1 MTNQL
6 YVNKINNL
14 DERQS
19 LWETYFLFNLKWP
32 KKKKAK

>member
-1 MTNQL
+1 MTSQL

-14 DERQS
+14 DEKQS
-19 LWETYFLFNLKWP
+19 LWETFFLNLKWP

>member
-1 MTNQL
+1 MTSQL

-14 DERQS
+14 DEKQS
-19 LWETYFLFNLKWP
+19 LWETFFFLNLKWP